1 MQDDQ
6 RAFDAKMVLELKKLK
21 WVIENEGYIP
31 SINEAIIRI
40 VGKYEDEEEES
51 MESLMDDASDDE
63 EDPHEFWD
71 DNGGTN

>member
-1 MQDDQ
+1 MTDEQKD
-6 RAFDAKMVLELKKLK
+6 FDARMVLELKKLA

-40 VGKYEDEEEES
+40 MARHEEINEET
-51 MESLMDDASDDE
+51 MESLMDDTSDDE
-63 EDPHEFWD
+63 EEPHEFWD